1 MFAFITYLSYICTNV
16 RQFLLSYQIAFDL
29 MYRTIS
35 IFTLCLN
42 ILTLIGCSSKKTTDE
57 TSSPTDSTAV
67 VSDSADTLTV
77 LSADDSLP
85 YVDLTKNY
93 PLKKIDLREVAD
105 IKYVQLETTDKS
117 LVSYPLDIY
126 LRDGKIL
133 FEEFKTQEILVF
145 NEDGTFFTKISRQG
159 GGPQEYRY
167 ILNSCMDFDNELVY
181 IWDLT
186 FPPKIKVYDYDGYMQ
201 REFTVSDIPAPDAM
215 YLFDENRLIVHCDPD
230 PTRDE
235 SQIVGSYPYRFIDVH
250 TGKTTPVDI
259 EIPDAVSNK
268 ISKRSGE
275 HATTYS
281 IPIYPMLRSNNEVVI
296 FDYTYPIVYLQQG
309 SQLRPLIRKSEC
321 SRSDTKET
329 MSVVRAITDRYI
341 LFYVATKLIDRDK
354 CTVSIE
360 KETELIYDRETKEV
374 NEVEFIN
381 PDTGK
386 SVLLNWKG
394 DMPRNTVVK
403 TYHTEVLDLYNN
415 KGYLSG
421 ELKDIAERMD
431 PEDNPVLAII
441 TFK

>member
-1 MFAFITYLSYICTNV
+1 MN
-16 RQFLLSYQIAFDL
+16 
-29 MYRTIS
+29 RTIA

-42 ILTLIGCSSKKTTDE
+42 ILTLIGCSSKKANDE
-57 TSSPTDSTAV
+57 TSSLTDSTAV

-77 LSADDSLP
+77 LPADDSLP
-85 YVDLTKNY
+85 YVDLTKTY

-117 LVSYPLDIY
+117 LVSYPSKIY

-133 FEEFKTQEILVF
+133 FEEFKSQEVLAF

-167 ILNSCMDFDNELVY
+167 ILNSCVDFDNELVY

-201 REFTVSDIPAPDAM
+201 REFTVSDIPTPDAM

-230 PTRDE
+230 PTSE
-235 SQIVGSYPYRFIDVH
+235 EAQIVGSYPYRFIDIH

-275 HATTYS
+275 YISVSS
-281 IPIYPMLRSNNEVVI
+281 ISINPMLKRNNEVIVS
-296 FDYTYPIVYLQQG
+296 DYTYPIVYLQQG
-309 SQLRPLIRKSEC
+309 SQLKPLVRKSEC

-341 LFYVATKLIDRDK
+341 LFYVATKSIDRDK

-360 KETELIYDRETKEV
+360 KETELLYDRKTKEV

-386 SVLLNWKG
+386 SVRLSWSG
-394 DMPRNTVVK
+394 DMPRNTIVK
-403 TYHTEVLDLYNN
+403 TYAPEVLDLYNN

-421 ELKDIAERMD
+421 KLKDIAEQMD

>member
-1 MFAFITYLSYICTNV
+1 MTSYLMN
-16 RQFLLSYQIAFDL
+16 
-29 MYRTIS
+29 RTIA

-42 ILTLIGCSSKKTTDE
+42 ILTLIGCSSKKANDE
-57 TSSPTDSTAV
+57 TSSLTDSTAV

-77 LSADDSLP
+77 LPADDSLP
-85 YVDLTKNY
+85 YVDLTKTY

-117 LVSYPLDIY
+117 LVSYPSKIY

-133 FEEFKTQEILVF
+133 FEEFKSQEVLAF

-167 ILNSCMDFDNELVY
+167 ILNSCVDFDNELVY

-201 REFTVSDIPAPDAM
+201 REFTVSDIPTPDAM

-230 PTRDE
+230 PTSE
-235 SQIVGSYPYRFIDVH
+235 EAQIVGSYPYRFIDIH

-275 HATTYS
+275 YISVSS
-281 IPIYPMLRSNNEVVI
+281 ISINPMLKRNNEVIVS
-296 FDYTYPIVYLQQG
+296 DYTYPIVYLQQG
-309 SQLRPLIRKSEC
+309 SQLKPLVRKSEC

-341 LFYVATKLIDRDK
+341 LFYVATKSIDRDK

-360 KETELIYDRETKEV
+360 KETELLYDRKTKEV

-386 SVLLNWKG
+386 TVRLSWSG
-394 DMPRNTVVK
+394 DMPRNTIVK
-403 TYHTEVLDLYNN
+403 TYAPEVLDLYNN

-421 ELKDIAERMD
+421 ELKDIAEQMD

>member
-1 MFAFITYLSYICTNV
+1 MN
-16 RQFLLSYQIAFDL
+16 
-29 MYRTIS
+29 RTIA

-42 ILTLIGCSSKKTTDE
+42 ILTLIGCSSKKANDE
-57 TSSPTDSTAV
+57 TSSLTDSTAV

-77 LSADDSLP
+77 LPADDSLP
-85 YVDLTKNY
+85 YVDLTKTY

-117 LVSYPLDIY
+117 LVSYPSKIY

-133 FEEFKTQEILVF
+133 FEEFKSQEVLAF

-159 GGPQEYRY
+159 GGPQQYRY
-167 ILNSCMDFDNELVY
+167 ILNSCVDFDNELVY

-201 REFTVSDIPAPDAM
+201 REFTVSDIPTPDAM

-230 PTRDE
+230 PTSE
-235 SQIVGSYPYRFIDVH
+235 EAQIVGSYPYRFIDIH

-275 HATTYS
+275 YISVSS
-281 IPIYPMLRSNNEVVI
+281 ISINPMLKRNNEVIVS
-296 FDYTYPIVYLQQG
+296 DYTYPIVYLQQG
-309 SQLRPLIRKSEC
+309 SQLKPLIRKSEC

-341 LFYVATKLIDRDK
+341 LFYVATKSIDRDK

-360 KETELIYDRETKEV
+360 KETELLYDRKTKEV

-386 SVLLNWKG
+386 SVRLSWSG
-394 DMPRNTVVK
+394 DMPRNTIVK
-403 TYHTEVLDLYNN
+403 TYAPEVLDLYNN

-421 ELKDIAERMD
+421 ELKDIAEQMD

>member
-1 MFAFITYLSYICTNV
+1 MTSYLMN
-16 RQFLLSYQIAFDL
+16 
-29 MYRTIS
+29 RTIA

-42 ILTLIGCSSKKTTDE
+42 ILTLIGCSSKKANDE
-57 TSSPTDSTAV
+57 TSSLTDSTAV

-77 LSADDSLP
+77 LPADDSLP
-85 YVDLTKNY
+85 YVDLTKTY

-117 LVSYPLDIY
+117 LVSYPSKIY

-133 FEEFKTQEILVF
+133 FEEFKSQEVLAF

-167 ILNSCMDFDNELVY
+167 ILNSCVDFDNELVY

-201 REFTVSDIPAPDAM
+201 REFTVSDIPTPDAM

-230 PTRDE
+230 PTSE
-235 SQIVGSYPYRFIDVH
+235 EAQIVGSYPYRFIDIH

-275 HATTYS
+275 YISVSS
-281 IPIYPMLRSNNEVVI
+281 ISINPMLKRNNEVIVS
-296 FDYTYPIVYLQQG
+296 DYTYPIVYLQQG
-309 SQLRPLIRKSEC
+309 SQLKPLVRKSEC

-341 LFYVATKLIDRDK
+341 LFYVATKSIDRDK

-360 KETELIYDRETKEV
+360 KETELLYDRKTKEV

-386 SVLLNWKG
+386 SVRLSWSG
-394 DMPRNTVVK
+394 DMPRNTIVK
-403 TYHTEVLDLYNN
+403 TYAPEVLDLYNN

-421 ELKDIAERMD
+421 KLKDIAEQMD